1 MRAGITALAVIASIA
16 VAGPAAAQFSD
27 SYNFIKAVRDKDVQ
41 KAREILDK
49 PGTTVVNAREQSS
62 GDAPI
67 HVVIRSRD
75 IAWLG
80 FLLQANAD
88 PNIRDR
94 DGNSPLLLAA
104 TARFSEAVKILL
116 VVRAKVD
123 QRNNAGETPL
133 IKAVQANDLDS
144 AKMLLDAGANPDL
157 ADNSAGYSARQYAAQ
172 GARQQMIRLLA
183 EAKPRVAAPMQGP
196 PR

>member
-1 MRAGITALAVIASIA
+1 MRSGIIAFAVIASIA
-16 VAGPAAAQFSD
+16 TAGPAAAQFSD

-41 KAREILDK
+41 KAREILNK
-49 PGTTVVNAREQSS
+49 PGTTIVNAREQST

-67 HVVIRSRD
+67 HIVTRQRD
-75 IAWLG
+75 LAWLG

-104 TARFSEAVKILL
+104 TARFAEGVRVLLL
-116 VVRAKVD
+116 VHANVD
-123 QRNNAGETPL
+123 QRNNSGETPL
-133 IKAVQANDLDS
+133 IKAVQANDLDDT
-144 AKMLLDAGANPDL
+144 KLLLDASANPDL
-157 ADNSAGYSARQYAAQ
+157 TDNTAGFSARQYAAQ
-172 GARQQMIRLLA
+172 GAHQQMIKLLA
-183 EAKPRVAAPMQGP
+183 ETKPRAAAPMQGP